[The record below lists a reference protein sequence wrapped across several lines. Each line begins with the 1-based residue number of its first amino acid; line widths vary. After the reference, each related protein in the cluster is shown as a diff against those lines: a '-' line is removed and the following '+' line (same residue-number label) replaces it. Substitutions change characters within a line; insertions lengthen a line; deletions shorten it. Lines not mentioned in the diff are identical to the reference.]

1 MKLFFNP
8 ASPFVRKVMV
18 TAIECQLDD
27 RITTVPL
34 ALTPVSPSE
43 ALNADN
49 PLGKIPALVL
59 DNGTT
64 LFDSRVICE
73 YLNQLGGGSL
83 FPTGDSRWQALR
95 LQSIADGM
103 CDAGVLVR
111 YETFVR
117 PQDRQWDQ
125 WINNQ
130 KEKFRRAT
138 ALLEAEVANF
148 GDTID
153 IGTLSVAIAL
163 DYIDFRYSDENWR
176 DQCPA
181 LSVWHKSISTRPS
194 LAGTVPEDL
203 K

>member
-1 MKLFFNP
+1 
-8 ASPFVRKVMV
+8 
-18 TAIECQLDD
+18 
-27 RITTVPL
+27 
-34 ALTPVSPSE
+34 
-43 ALNADN
+43 
-49 PLGKIPALVL
+49 
-59 DNGTT
+59 
-64 LFDSRVICE
+64 
-73 YLNQLGGGSL
+73 
-83 FPTGDSRWQALR
+83 
-95 LQSIADGM
+95 M

-138 ALLEAEVANF
+138 ALLETEVANF

-163 DYIDFRYSDENWR
+163 DYMDFRYSDENWR
-176 DQCPA
+176 AQCPA
-181 LSVWHKSISTRPS
+181 LSAWHKSMSARPS
-194 LAGTVPEDL
+194 LARTLPEDL